1 MRLPQGCSNL
11 ALQVA
16 RCLQLAWRSRSG
28 RSWIHGPWGVLTPP
42 AELAATA
49 RLGMS
54 YASSHRSNAEIPAG
68 VNARRDYNAEG
79 RRLVEALGLQVG
91 GNYNAMDAIW
101 KESSTGGKI
110 YVGNET
116 AARGPASTLA
126 EHGITHVVNCTD
138 NMPLYHQSGGRIQ
151 YYRFDIAGH
160 WRHVK
165 DDASAIAFTRPM
177 FEFVGEV
184 PSPCACDRALV
195 PALWACLS
203 TCARECRVRMCR
215 PA

>member
-1 MRLPQGCSNL
+1 MSDEVTAGMLQPCVAGCTMSAISRRDYAGDPAQAQRETLGQCWL
-11 ALQVA
+11 AL
-16 RCLQLAWRSRSG
+16 RFNS
-28 RSWIHGPWGVLTPP
+28 P
-42 AELAATA
+42 AELCRHSAPW
-49 RLGMS
+49 MS
-54 YASSHRSNAEIPAG
+54 PLASHRSNAEIPAG

-138 NMPLYHQSGGRIQ
+138 DMANFCEGACVPLN
-151 YYRFDIAGH
+151 
-160 WRHVK
+160 
-165 DDASAIAFTRPM
+165 
-177 FEFVGEV
+177 
-184 PSPCACDRALV
+184 L
-195 PALWACLS
+195 LS
-203 TCARECRVRMCR
+203 
-215 PA
+215 

>member
-1 MRLPQGCSNL
+1 MQY
-11 ALQVA
+11 AL
-16 RCLQLAWRSRSG
+16 RG
-28 RSWIHGPWGVLTPP
+28 RFSSP
-42 AELAATA
+42 AELCRHSAPW
-49 RLGMS
+49 MS
-54 YASSHRSNAEIPAG
+54 YAASHRSNAEIPAG

-138 NMPLYHQSGGRIQ
+138 DMANFCEGALLRAAEPTCCRRAAQSTILCAAQNTIVCPPPRPP
-151 YYRFDIAGH
+151 
-160 WRHVK
+160 K
-165 DDASAIAFTRPM
+165 PTRR
-177 FEFVGEV
+177 
-184 PSPCACDRALV
+184 SQ
-195 PALWACLS
+195 S
-203 TCARECRVRMCR
+203 TCQYHAPLLISLPRRAGPLLPTLQRGLLAVGRSHAGRAYATAVASCHPC
-215 PA
+215 

>member
-1 MRLPQGCSNL
+1 
-11 ALQVA
+11 
-16 RCLQLAWRSRSG
+16 
-28 RSWIHGPWGVLTPP
+28 
-42 AELAATA
+42 
-49 RLGMS
+49 MS
-54 YASSHRSNAEIPAG
+54 YAASHRSNAEIPAG

-138 NMPLYHQSGGRIQ
+138 DMANFCEGVVPLNQQNTILPATPPTKTHPPLTIYMPAYHAPLLMCLPRRAGPLLLTLQRGLLAVGRSH
-151 YYRFDIAGH
+151 AG
-160 WRHVK
+160 RAYATAV
-165 DDASAIAFTRPM
+165 ASCH
-177 FEFVGEV
+177 
-184 PSPCACDRALV
+184 PC
-195 PALWACLS
+195 
-203 TCARECRVRMCR
+203 
-215 PA
+215 

>member
-1 MRLPQGCSNL
+1 
-11 ALQVA
+11 
-16 RCLQLAWRSRSG
+16 
-28 RSWIHGPWGVLTPP
+28 
-42 AELAATA
+42 
-49 RLGMS
+49 MS
-54 YASSHRSNAEIPAG
+54 YLASHRSNAEIPAG

-138 NMPLYHQSGGRIQ
+138 DMANFCEGALLRAAEPTCCRRAAQNTILLPATPPTETHPPLTIYMPAYHAPLLISLPRRAGPLLPTLQRGLLAVGRSH
-151 YYRFDIAGH
+151 AGRAYATAVARYH
-160 WRHVK
+160 
-165 DDASAIAFTRPM
+165 
-177 FEFVGEV
+177 
-184 PSPCACDRALV
+184 PC
-195 PALWACLS
+195 
-203 TCARECRVRMCR
+203 
-215 PA
+215 

>member
-1 MRLPQGCSNL
+1 MGAPTLRCRLHDVCNFAHGL
-11 ALQVA
+11 
-16 RCLQLAWRSRSG
+16 RGRSG
-28 RSWIHGPWGVLTPP
+28 PGAAGRRWVHDGFQYLSGGVLTPLP
-42 AELAATA
+42 NFAATA
-49 RLGMS
+49 RLGCQS
-54 YASSHRSNAEIPAG
+54 LASHRSNAEIPAG

-138 NMPLYHQSGGRIQ
+138 DMANFCEGACVPLN
-151 YYRFDIAGH
+151 
-160 WRHVK
+160 
-165 DDASAIAFTRPM
+165 
-177 FEFVGEV
+177 
-184 PSPCACDRALV
+184 L
-195 PALWACLS
+195 LS
-203 TCARECRVRMCR
+203 
-215 PA
+215 

>member
-1 MRLPQGCSNL
+1 
-11 ALQVA
+11 
-16 RCLQLAWRSRSG
+16 
-28 RSWIHGPWGVLTPP
+28 
-42 AELAATA
+42 
-49 RLGMS
+49 MS
-54 YASSHRSNAEIPAG
+54 YLASHRSNAEIPAG

-138 NMPLYHQSGGRIQ
+138 DMANFCEGACVPLNLLSSCHSKHHSLPATPPTKTHPPLTIYMAAYHAPLLISLPRRAGPLLPTLQRGLLAVGRSH
-151 YYRFDIAGH
+151 AGRAYATAVARCH
-160 WRHVK
+160 
-165 DDASAIAFTRPM
+165 
-177 FEFVGEV
+177 
-184 PSPCACDRALV
+184 PC
-195 PALWACLS
+195 
-203 TCARECRVRMCR
+203 
-215 PA
+215 

>member
-1 MRLPQGCSNL
+1 
-11 ALQVA
+11 
-16 RCLQLAWRSRSG
+16 
-28 RSWIHGPWGVLTPP
+28 
-42 AELAATA
+42 
-49 RLGMS
+49 MS

-138 NMPLYHQSGGRIQ
+138 DMANFCEGALLRAAEPTCCR
-151 YYRFDIAGH
+151 AA
-160 WRHVK
+160 V
-165 DDASAIAFTRPM
+165 
-177 FEFVGEV
+177 VVV
-184 PSPCACDRALV
+184 PQPTMHHLTCACPGA
-195 PALWACLS
+195 PALSYLRFNVAYWQSAGVMQAGRTQLQ
-203 TCARECRVRMCR
+203 
-215 PA
+215 

>member
-1 MRLPQGCSNL
+1 
-11 ALQVA
+11 
-16 RCLQLAWRSRSG
+16 
-28 RSWIHGPWGVLTPP
+28 
-42 AELAATA
+42 
-49 RLGMS
+49 MS
-54 YASSHRSNAEIPAG
+54 YAASHRSNSEIPAG

-138 NMPLYHQSGGRIQ
+138 DMANFCEGALLHAAEPVVVVPLKTP
-151 YYRFDIAGH
+151 FFA
-160 WRHVK
+160 RHPAHRNPPAAHNLH
-165 DDASAIAFTRPM
+165 ASL
-177 FEFVGEV
+177 
-184 PSPCACDRALV
+184 PCTTSHV
-195 PALWACLS
+195 PAQARRASPTYAS
-203 TCARECRVRMCR
+203 TWPTGSRQESCR
-215 PA
+215 PGVHHRSS

>member
-1 MRLPQGCSNL
+1 
-11 ALQVA
+11 
-16 RCLQLAWRSRSG
+16 
-28 RSWIHGPWGVLTPP
+28 
-42 AELAATA
+42 
-49 RLGMS
+49 MS
-54 YASSHRSNAEIPAG
+54 YAASHRSNAEIPAG

-138 NMPLYHQSGGRIQ
+138 DMANFCEGALFHAAEPVVVVHSARDPAHQNPPAAHNI
-151 YYRFDIAGH
+151 H
-160 WRHVK
+160 
-165 DDASAIAFTRPM
+165 ASLPCTTSHKPAQARRA
-177 FEFVGEV
+177 
-184 PSPCACDRALV
+184 SPTYA
-195 PALWACLS
+195 S
-203 TCARECRVRMCR
+203 TWPTGSRQESCR
-215 PA
+215 PGVRNRSS

>member
-1 MRLPQGCSNL
+1 
-11 ALQVA
+11 
-16 RCLQLAWRSRSG
+16 
-28 RSWIHGPWGVLTPP
+28 
-42 AELAATA
+42 
-49 RLGMS
+49 MS

-138 NMPLYHQSGGRIQ
+138 DMANFCEGALLCAAEPVVVVPLLLSCR
-151 YYRFDIAGH
+151 
-160 WRHVK
+160 
-165 DDASAIAFTRPM
+165 SL
-177 FEFVGEV
+177 
-184 PSPCACDRALV
+184 PC
-195 PALWACLS
+195 
-203 TCARECRVRMCR
+203 TT
-215 PA
+215 

>member
-1 MRLPQGCSNL
+1 
-11 ALQVA
+11 
-16 RCLQLAWRSRSG
+16 
-28 RSWIHGPWGVLTPP
+28 
-42 AELAATA
+42 
-49 RLGMS
+49 MS
-54 YASSHRSNAEIPAG
+54 YAASHRSNAEIPAG

-138 NMPLYHQSGGRIQ
+138 DMPNYHENNPGGPT
-151 YYRFDIAGH
+151 YLRFDVAMWH
-160 WRHVK
+160 RHT
-165 DDASAIAFTRPM
+165 DATDGSACKAL
-177 FEFVGEV
+177 EV
-184 PSPCACDRALV
+184 CTDGSSGTASEYEHTV
-195 PALWACLS
+195 PAADGDSRAAL
-203 TCARECRVRMCR
+203 
-215 PA
+215 

>member
-1 MRLPQGCSNL
+1 MSFL
-11 ALQVA
+11 A
-16 RCLQLAWRSRSG
+16 
-28 RSWIHGPWGVLTPP
+28 
-42 AELAATA
+42 
-49 RLGMS
+49 
-54 YASSHRSNAEIPAG
+54 SHRSNAEIPAG

-138 NMPLYHQSGGRIQ
+138 DMANFCEGALLRAAEPTCCRRAAQNTILCPPPRPPKPTRRSQSTCQ
-151 YYRFDIAGH
+151 PTMHHF
-160 WRHVK
+160 
-165 DDASAIAFTRPM
+165 S
-177 FEFVGEV
+177 
-184 PSPCACDRALV
+184 CACPGA
-195 PALWACLS
+195 PGLS
-203 TCARECRVRMCR
+203 YLRFNAAYWQSAGVMQAGRTQ
-215 PA
+215 PQ

>member
-1 MRLPQGCSNL
+1 
-11 ALQVA
+11 
-16 RCLQLAWRSRSG
+16 
-28 RSWIHGPWGVLTPP
+28 
-42 AELAATA
+42 
-49 RLGMS
+49 MS
-54 YASSHRSNAEIPAG
+54 YAASHRSNSEIPAG

-138 NMPLYHQSGGRIQ
+138 DMANFCEGALFHAAEPVVVVHSARDPAHQTHAPLTIYMPAYHAPRLISLPRRAGPLLPTLQRGLLAVGRSH
-151 YYRFDIAGH
+151 AG
-160 WRHVK
+160 
-165 DDASAIAFTRPM
+165 
-177 FEFVGEV
+177 
-184 PSPCACDRALV
+184 RAYT
-195 PALWACLS
+195 S
-203 TCARECRVRMCR
+203 
-215 PA
+215 